1 MAQRVDCNISGQHKN
16 TNRTKKTREHLLD
29 RSENSRTVKKK
40 KKEKGNDKWLQ
51 IGRQKMRVP
60 KTC

>member
-1 MAQRVDCNISGQHKN
+1 M
-16 TNRTKKTREHLLD
+16 TKKTREHLLD
-29 RSENSRTVKKK
+29 KSENSTVKKK
-40 KKEKGNDKWLQ
+40 KKEKENDKWLQ